1 LRRCWCLPRR
11 RSLIRRSRP
20 YSVTILERFFSRTV
34 AFTTPLPAIRLGGL
48 DELSV
53 DAAPTELSG
62 TILERFFFRT
72 VAFTTPPQAIRLGG
86 LDELSVDAAPT
97 EVFTIL
103 ERFFFRSVAFTTP
116 LPAIRLGGLDELSV
130 DAAPTMRR
138 RRRRWWWWWR
148 ATTFRRTGK
157 RPPPAMRWLWRTGW
171 MFAVWRTVPFVA
183 TTAGLPPPAAAYL
196 DPNPLATIVGP
207 LASIDSQRCKQK
219 GVLLAV
225 ASDPLANNQA
235 RIADRLGHRQDVEV
249 ARGKIA
255 KRVEIKHLAVRI
267 KERVVGAV
275 ACCRGSDDHSGCV
288 VTLLPS
294 DAVGRA
300 RSSTEGS
307 QIGDGIA

>member
-1 LRRCWCLPRR
+1 MIYRRPSGCRRPIGRSRRALRRCWCLPRR

-20 YSVTILERFFSRTV
+20 YSVAILERFFSRTV

-53 DAAPTELSG
+53 DAAPT
-62 TILERFFFRT
+62 
-72 VAFTTPPQAIRLGG
+72 G
-86 LDELSVDAAPT
+86 LVSV
-97 EVFTIL
+97 TIL

-138 RRRRWWWWWR
+138 RRWRWWWWWR

-219 GVLLAV
+219 GMLLAV